1 MNRFSEETSLSERSP
16 FQVPGSE
23 EGQCLKA
30 LTRFV
35 RPDERVERTFCP
47 EQLSSLPDSR
57 DCLRLSRGC
66 FVTGSSSL
74 SLLQQLDTE
83 F

>member
-23 EGQCLKA
+23 GQCLKA

-35 RPDERVERTFCP
+35 RPDERVERAFCP
-47 EQLSSLPDSR
+47 EELPSLPDSR

-74 SLLQQLDTE
+74 SLLQQLDTV